1 MKNRGRR
8 AWIITTSVVLV
19 LLIVLNTAA
28 VMLFDLLNIV
38 MPGGGMRAL
47 YADGVEASYVS
58 DFASKEEALENA
70 NAVNVDLCREGFVL
84 LKNENNA
91 LPIATPESDSAVT
104 ERPKISVFGKNSV
117 NLAYGGS
124 GSGGGGNV
132 VSESNGTW
140 VQDAKG
146 WWYRRADGTYPANKW
161 EELGGKW
168 YFFDENG
175 YMKTGWID
183 WEGKSY
189 YCSENGDMLT
199 NCMTPDNYLVGE
211 DGAWIAQ

>member
-1 MKNRGRR
+1 M
-8 AWIITTSVVLV
+8 
-19 LLIVLNTAA
+19 
-28 VMLFDLLNIV
+28 
-38 MPGGGMRAL
+38 
-47 YADGVEASYVS
+47 
-58 DFASKEEALENA
+58 
-70 NAVNVDLCREGFVL
+70 
-84 LKNENNA
+84 
-91 LPIATPESDSAVT
+91 
-104 ERPKISVFGKNSV
+104 
-117 NLAYGGS
+117 S
-124 GSGGGGNV
+124 GQ
-132 VSESNGTW
+132 W